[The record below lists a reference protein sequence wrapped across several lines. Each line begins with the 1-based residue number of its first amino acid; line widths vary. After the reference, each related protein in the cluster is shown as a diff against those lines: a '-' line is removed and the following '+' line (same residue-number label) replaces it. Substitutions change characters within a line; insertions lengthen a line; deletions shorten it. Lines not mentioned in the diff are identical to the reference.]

1 MHRPTEKDFW
11 MIFNASKNELTN
23 SKFLKSNADF
33 VSTDI
38 SGKHVPPGAWGH
50 RSKLSAFPDNTYR
63 ALQIYFC
70 LGENRI

>member
-1 MHRPTEKDFW
+1 MQILFPQILVEN
-11 MIFNASKNELTN
+11 M
-23 SKFLKSNADF
+23 FLQ
-33 VSTDI
+33 
-38 SGKHVPPGAWGH
+38 GAWGH